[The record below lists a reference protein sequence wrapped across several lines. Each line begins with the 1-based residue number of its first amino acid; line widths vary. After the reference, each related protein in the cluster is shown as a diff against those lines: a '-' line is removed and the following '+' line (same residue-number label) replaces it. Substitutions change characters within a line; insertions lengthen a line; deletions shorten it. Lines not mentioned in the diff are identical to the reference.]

1 MSRLSSIPAPLEA
14 ILEDLG
20 AERSPLASIRTA
32 AHAACARHRAR
43 RATAARRE
51 AEAALAAILGA
62 AENPFPALRHR
73 R

>member
-1 MSRLSSIPAPLEA
+1 MFHLPAASLPFES

-20 AERSPLASIRTA
+20 TARSPLASIRTA